1 MISLI
6 EQIRTG
12 SIWNFPG
19 GVHPAENKKQS
30 NTTDIVHARLP
41 EEIVLPVK
49 QHIGKP
55 GNLLV
60 AVGDAVLKGQQLT
73 ALETGFTLPV
83 HAPTS
88 GVITAIEPRT
98 TAHPSGLSDVCV
110 VIKPDGLDSWVTKHP
125 VEDFSTK
132 TSDELLDVIRQAG
145 ISGMGGAGFPTA
157 KKLQSGLGRTD
168 ILIVNAAE
176 CEPYITSDDK
186 LLQEHAEEVLKGIE
200 VVEHILQPKLTVIGI
215 EDNKPDAIKALEIAA
230 KDKDIVIRVIP
241 TKYPSGG
248 EKQLIKI
255 LTNKEVPAGGIP
267 ADIGVLVQN
276 VGSLYSIKRAVIDG
290 EPVVNRV
297 VTLTGK
303 TFKQPR
309 NVWALLGTPVHELL
323 EEFGYKADKKLPRLI
338 LGGPMMG
345 FTLPH
350 ANVPITK
357 TSNCILA
364 PTRREISPSTYEM
377 ECIRCSACAEACPAS
392 LLPQQL
398 QWHAK
403 ANELDKCEELN
414 IKDCIE
420 CGACAFV
427 CPSEIPLVQYYRQA
441 KAEIKTRKDEA
452 TAAERAKIRFEEKNA
467 RMERDKAERENR
479 FKKAA
484 DNRRK
489 DMKSADGDDAI
500 AAAIA
505 RVKAQK
511 TAADQT
517 PNAEPAV
524 KPAVAAAIAKAKAK
538 QAAAQK
544 ANDAGPDNSEMSKL
558 REERKRQARERKAQ
572 QAATDNP
579 AENSG
584 DTKKDAVAAAIAR
597 AKAKKAQQAESASEA
612 SAESSGDAKKDA
624 VAAAIARAKAK
635 KAQQAESTSDAPT
648 ESTGDAK
655 KDAVAAAIA
664 RAKAKKAQQAES
676 ATQTE
681 SEAPA
686 ESTGDAKK
694 DAVAAAI
701 ARAKAKKAQ
710 QAESAAQT
718 ESEAPVKSSGD
729 AKKDAVAAAI
739 ARAKAKKAQ
748 QAESATQT
756 ASEAPAKSSGDAKK
770 DAVAAAIA
778 RAKAK
783 KAQQAESATQTES
796 EAPAESTGDA
806 KKDAVAAA
814 IARAKAKK
822 AQQAESATQT
832 ESEAPAEST
841 GDAKK
846 DAVAAAIAR
855 AKAKKAQQAESATLT
870 ESEAPV
876 KSSGDAKKDAVAAA
890 IARAKAKKA
899 QQAKQD
905 QTAETPE
912 PVIEVEA
919 EIQSEPVDPKKA
931 AVAAAIARAKAK
943 KAQQAK
949 QVEAEATAPEAV
961 VEIEVEAEIRSEPVD
976 PKKAAVAAAI
986 ARAKARKAQQEQDKK
1001 NNEEKE

>member
-60 AVGDAVLKGQQLT
+60 AAGDTVLKGQQLT
-73 ALETGFTLPV
+73 ALDTGFTLPV

-98 TAHPSGLSDVCV
+98 TAHPSGLSEMCV
-110 VIKPDGLDSWVTKHP
+110 VIKPDGLDTWIEKNP

-186 LLQEHAEEVLKGIE
+186 LLQEHANEVLKGIE

-511 TAADQT
+511 AAADQA

-544 ANDAGPDNSEMSKL
+544 ADGAEPDNSEMSKL

-572 QAATDNP
+572 QAAADTP
-579 AENSG
+579 AESSG
-584 DTKKDAVAAAIAR
+584 DGKKDAVAAAIAR

-612 SAESSGDAKKDA
+612 PAEKSGDAKKDAVAAAIARAKAKKTQQAGSASEAPVESTGDAKKDA

-635 KAQQAESTSDAPT
+635 KAQQAESASDAPT

-676 ATQTE
+676 A
-681 SEAPA
+681 SDAPA

-694 DAVAAAI
+694 DAVA
-701 ARAKAKKAQ
+701 
-710 QAESAAQT
+710 
-718 ESEAPVKSSGD
+718 V
-729 AKKDAVAAAI
+729 
-739 ARAKAKKAQ
+739 
-748 QAESATQT
+748 
-756 ASEAPAKSSGDAKK
+756 
-770 DAVAAAIA
+770 
-778 RAKAK
+778 
-783 KAQQAESATQTES
+783 
-796 EAPAESTGDA
+796 
-806 KKDAVAAA
+806 
-814 IARAKAKK
+814 
-822 AQQAESATQT
+822 
-832 ESEAPAEST
+832 
-841 GDAKK
+841 
-846 DAVAAAIAR
+846 
-855 AKAKKAQQAESATLT
+855 
-870 ESEAPV
+870 
-876 KSSGDAKKDAVAAA
+876 A

-899 QQAKQD
+899 QQAKQ
-905 QTAETPE
+905 AETPE
-912 PVIEVEA
+912 SVIEVEA
-919 EIQSEPVDPKKA
+919 ETQQESVDPKKA

-949 QVEAEATAPEAV
+949 QDEAAETPEPV
-961 VEIEVEAEIRSEPVD
+961 IEVEAKTQSEPVD

-986 ARAKARKAQQEQDKK
+986 ARAKARKAQQAKQEESAETPESVAEPAVELKAETQQEPVDPKKAAVAAAIARAKARKAQQELDKK

>member
-55 GNLLV
+55 GNLV
-60 AVGDAVLKGQQLT
+60 VSIGDTVLKGQQLT

-110 VIKPDGLDSWVTKHP
+110 VIKPDGLDAWVAKHP

-168 ILIVNAAE
+168 ILIINAAE

-511 TAADQT
+511 ATANQDTAA
-517 PNAEPAV
+517 EPTV
-524 KPAVAAAIAKAKAK
+524 KPAVAAAIARAKAK

-544 ANDAGPDNSEMSKL
+544 ESNSEPDNSEMSKL

-579 AENSG
+579 TESSG
-584 DTKKDAVAAAIAR
+584 DGKKDAVAAAIAR
-597 AKAKKAQQAESASEA
+597 AKAKKAQQTESASEA
-612 SAESSGDAKKDA
+612 PVEKSGDAKKDAVAAAIARAKAKKAQQTESASEAPVEKSGDAKKDAVAAAIARAKAKKAQQTESASDAPAESSGDSKKDAVAAAIARAKAKKAQQTESASDAPAESSGDAKKDAVAAAIARAKAKKAQQTESASEAPVEKSGDAKKDAVAAAIARAKPKKAQQAEAASDTPAESSGDAKKDA

-635 KAQQAESTSDAPT
+635 KAQQAESAIQTENEAPT
-648 ESTGDAK
+648 
-655 KDAVAAAIA
+655 
-664 RAKAKKAQQAES
+664 
-676 ATQTE
+676 
-681 SEAPA
+681 
-686 ESTGDAKK
+686 
-694 DAVAAAI
+694 
-701 ARAKAKKAQ
+701 
-710 QAESAAQT
+710 
-718 ESEAPVKSSGD
+718 KSSGD

-739 ARAKAKKAQ
+739 ARAKAKKA
-748 QAESATQT
+748 
-756 ASEAPAKSSGDAKK
+756 K
-770 DAVAAAIA
+770 
-778 RAKAK
+778 
-783 KAQQAESATQTES
+783 
-796 EAPAESTGDA
+796 
-806 KKDAVAAA
+806 
-814 IARAKAKK
+814 
-822 AQQAESATQT
+822 
-832 ESEAPAEST
+832 
-841 GDAKK
+841 
-846 DAVAAAIAR
+846 
-855 AKAKKAQQAESATLT
+855 
-870 ESEAPV
+870 
-876 KSSGDAKKDAVAAA
+876 
-890 IARAKAKKA
+890 
-899 QQAKQD
+899 QAKQD
-905 QTAETPE
+905 ETAEAPK

-919 EIQSEPVDPKKA
+919 ETQQESVDPKKA

-949 QVEAEATAPEAV
+949 QAETEETPEPV
-961 VEIEVEAEIRSEPVD
+961 TDIKTETQQEPVD
-976 PKKAAVAAAI
+976 PKKAAVAVAI

>member
-1 MISLI
+1 MNSLI

-12 SIWNFPG
+12 SVWTFPG

-30 NTTDIVHARLP
+30 NGLAIAHAAIP
-41 EEIVLPVK
+41 QEIVLPVK
-49 QHIGKP
+49 QHIGKA

-60 AVGDAVLKGQQLT
+60 AVGDSVLKGQQLT
-73 ALETGFTLPV
+73 ALDTGFTLPV

-88 GVITAIEPRT
+88 GIIVAIEPRT
-98 TAHPSGLSDVCV
+98 TAHPSGLSELSI
-110 VIKPDGLDSWVTKHP
+110 VIKPDGQDQWIERQGT
-125 VEDFSTK
+125 EDYTQK
-132 TSDELLDVIRQAG
+132 TSDELLDIIRQAG

-157 KKLQSGLGRTD
+157 KKLQSGLGRTE

-186 LLQEHAEEVLKGIE
+186 LLQEHADEVLKGIE
-200 VVEHILQPKLTVIGI
+200 VVEHLLQPKLTVIGI
-215 EDNKPDAIKALEIAA
+215 EDNKPEAIKALEIAA

-309 NVWALLGTPVHELL
+309 NVWALLGTPVSALL
-323 EEFGYKADKKLPRLI
+323 AEFGYKADKKLPRLI

-350 ANVPITK
+350 ENVPITK

-364 PTRREISPSTYEM
+364 PTRREISPNSYEM
-377 ECIRCSACAEACPAS
+377 ECIRCSQCAEACPAS

-441 KAEIKTRKDEA
+441 KAEIKTRRDEA
-452 TAAERAKIRFEEKNA
+452 AAAERAKQRFEEKNA

-489 DMKSADGDDAI
+489 EMKTSDGDDAI

-511 TAADQT
+511 AAADT
-517 PNAEPAV
+517 TSKEPAV

-538 QAAAQK
+538 QAAAQQGNS
-544 ANDAGPDNSEMSKL
+544 AEPDNSEMSKL
-558 REERKRQARERKAQ
+558 REERKKLARERKAQ
-572 QAATDNP
+572 QTN
-579 AENSG
+579 AENQTSG
-584 DTKKDAVAAAIAR
+584 EDKKDAVAAAIAR
-597 AKAKKAQQAESASEA
+597 AKAKKAQQAETNSDT
-612 SAESSGDAKKDA
+612 SSDNKKDA

-635 KAQQAESTSDAPT
+635 KAQQAEPQVEAAET
-648 ESTGDAK
+648 ESTD
-655 KDAVAAAIA
+655 
-664 RAKAKKAQQAES
+664 ES
-676 ATQTE
+676 
-681 SEAPA
+681 
-686 ESTGDAKK
+686 
-694 DAVAAAI
+694 
-701 ARAKAKKAQ
+701 
-710 QAESAAQT
+710 
-718 ESEAPVKSSGD
+718 
-729 AKKDAVAAAI
+729 
-739 ARAKAKKAQ
+739 
-748 QAESATQT
+748 
-756 ASEAPAKSSGDAKK
+756 
-770 DAVAAAIA
+770 
-778 RAKAK
+778 
-783 KAQQAESATQTES
+783 
-796 EAPAESTGDA
+796 
-806 KKDAVAAA
+806 
-814 IARAKAKK
+814 
-822 AQQAESATQT
+822 
-832 ESEAPAEST
+832 
-841 GDAKK
+841 
-846 DAVAAAIAR
+846 
-855 AKAKKAQQAESATLT
+855 
-870 ESEAPV
+870 
-876 KSSGDAKKDAVAAA
+876 
-890 IARAKAKKA
+890 
-899 QQAKQD
+899 
-905 QTAETPE
+905 
-912 PVIEVEA
+912 
-919 EIQSEPVDPKKA
+919 VDPKKA

-943 KAQQAK
+943 KAQQAESK
-949 QVEAEATAPEAV
+949 VEEAETESTDVSVDPKKAAVAAAIARAKAKKAQQAESQVEEAESTDASVDPKKAAIAAAIARAKAKKAQQAESQVEEAEAESTEESVDPKKAAV
-961 VEIEVEAEIRSEPVD
+961 AAAIARAKAKKAQQAESQVEEAEAESTEESVDPKKAAVAAAIARAKAKKAQQAESQVEKAEAESTEESVDPKKAAVAAAIARAKAKKAQQAESQVEEAEAESTEENVDPKKAAVAAAIARAKAKKAQQAQSKVEEAEAESTDEVVD

-986 ARAKARKAQQEQDKK
+986 ARAKARKAQQEQNKK
-1001 NNEEKE
+1001 NIEEKE

>member
-60 AVGDAVLKGQQLT
+60 AAGDAVLKGQQLT
-73 ALETGFTLPV
+73 ALDTGFTLPV

-88 GVITAIEPRT
+88 GVITVIEPRT
-98 TAHPSGLSDVCV
+98 TAHPSGLNELSV
-110 VIKPDGLDSWVTKHP
+110 VIKPDGLDTWIEKHP
-125 VEDFSTK
+125 VEDFSSK
-132 TSDELLDVIRQAG
+132 NSDELLDVIRQAG

-230 KDKDIVIRVIP
+230 KNKDIVIRVIP

-441 KAEIKTRKDEA
+441 KAETKTRKDEA
-452 TAAERAKIRFEEKNA
+452 TAAERAKVRFEEKNA

-489 DMKSADGDDAI
+489 DMKGADGDDAI

-511 TAADQT
+511 AAEQA
-517 PNAEPAV
+517 PSEEPAV

-544 ANDAGPDNSEMSKL
+544 ADGAEPDNSEMSKL

-572 QAATDNP
+572 QAAADAP
-579 AENSG
+579 A
-584 DTKKDAVAAAIAR
+584 K
-597 AKAKKAQQAESASEA
+597 
-612 SAESSGDAKKDA
+612 SSGDGKKDA

-648 ESTGDAK
+648 ESSGDTK

-676 ATQTE
+676 A
-681 SEAPA
+681 SDAPA

-748 QAESATQT
+748 QA
-756 ASEAPAKSSGDAKK
+756 
-770 DAVAAAIA
+770 
-778 RAKAK
+778 
-783 KAQQAESATQTES
+783 
-796 EAPAESTGDA
+796 
-806 KKDAVAAA
+806 
-814 IARAKAKK
+814 
-822 AQQAESATQT
+822 
-832 ESEAPAEST
+832 
-841 GDAKK
+841 
-846 DAVAAAIAR
+846 
-855 AKAKKAQQAESATLT
+855 
-870 ESEAPV
+870 
-876 KSSGDAKKDAVAAA
+876 
-890 IARAKAKKA
+890 
-899 QQAKQD
+899 KQD
-905 QTAETPE
+905 ETAEAPE
-912 PVIEVEA
+912 PVIDVEA
-919 EIQSEPVDPKKA
+919 ETQQESVDPKKA

-949 QVEAEATAPEAV
+949 QEETTETPEPV
-961 VEIEVEAEIRSEPVD
+961 IEVEAETQQEPIDPKKAAVAAAIARAKAKKAQQDKQIEAQETAPEPADEIETEAQSESVD

-986 ARAKARKAQQEQDKK
+986 ARAKARKAQQEQDQK

>member
-635 KAQQAESTSDAPT
+635 KAQQAESASEAPVEKSGDAKKDAVAAAIARAKAKKAQQAESAVQT
-648 ESTGDAK
+648 ESEAPAKSSGDAK

-676 ATQTE
+676 AT
-681 SEAPA
+681 
-686 ESTGDAKK
+686 
-694 DAVAAAI
+694 
-701 ARAKAKKAQ
+701 
-710 QAESAAQT
+710 QT

-756 ASEAPAKSSGDAKK
+756 ASEAPAESS
-770 DAVAAAIA
+770 
-778 RAKAK
+778 
-783 KAQQAESATQTES
+783 
-796 EAPAESTGDA
+796 
-806 KKDAVAAA
+806 
-814 IARAKAKK
+814 
-822 AQQAESATQT
+822 
-832 ESEAPAEST
+832 

-876 KSSGDAKKDAVAAA
+876 ESSGDTKKDAVAAA

-899 QQAKQD
+899 QQG

-931 AVAAAIARAKAK
+931 AVAAAIARAKVK

-949 QVEAEATAPEAV
+949 QEESAETPESV
-961 VEIEVEAEIRSEPVD
+961 VEPVVVLKAETQQEPVD